1 MGMLEDRKSNRF
13 DFNVEV
19 IIDEQVFTNCVDIS
33 ETGLYINTVK
43 PFKKD
48 STVEL
53 TIPAYGLSIKALV
66 KHHEKG
72 IGVGLEFKPEN
83 DGHAQEVHAIIESLK
98 LSGQTRPEKMTVLMI
113 DSVGMLRSVYKNR
126 LVLDGFSVAE
136 VKDGMEAI
144 KKMNA
149 FKVHAVITE
158 LEVKRIKLQELIPM
172 IREAPDYKTIPLY
185 VIGNPTSFDVESW
198 VVEAG
203 ADRYMA
209 KSTTTASELSK
220 LVSRVLHK
228 NKQ

>member
-1 MGMLEDRKSNRF
+1 MGMLDDRKSDRF

-33 ETGLYINTVK
+33 ATGLYINTVK
-43 PFKKD
+43 PFKKN

-53 TIPAYGLSIKALV
+53 TIPAYGLTIKALV

-72 IGVGLEFKPEN
+72 IGVGLEFMPEG
-83 DGHAQEVHAIIESLK
+83 DEQAQEIRSIIDNLK
-98 LSGQTRPEKMTVLMI
+98 LAGQSRPEKMTVLMI
-113 DSVGMLRSVYKNR
+113 DSIGMLRSVYKNR

-136 VKDGMEAI
+136 VMDGMEAI
-144 KKMNA
+144 KKMNS
-149 FKVHAVITE
+149 FKVHAVISE
-158 LEVKRIKLQELIPM
+158 LEVKRIKLQDLIPM
-172 IREAPDYKTIPLY
+172 IREAPDYRATPLY

-209 KSTTTASELSK
+209 KSTTTAAELSK
-220 LVSRVLHK
+220 LLSRVLHK